1 MIKKTGGIVLGSIKY
16 KDTSLIVKIFTRELG
31 LKSYLINGVRV
42 QGKGSKSALYQPLT
56 LLDLVVYDKEN
67 ASLQRISDAKIEI
80 PQQKIPF
87 DFVRTGIAM
96 FITEMINRSIYDNYQ
111 NEWLFDFLRDSILLL
126 DDPDCLVSNFPV
138 VFLVQQARFLGF
150 APEEAEGFL
159 TESQHHPFAP
169 SELQEV
175 LDFLESILNQG
186 FESSKKV
193 GGSLRR
199 KLLDH
204 LLVFYSEH
212 LDNPSPIKS
221 LAVLRQLM
229 S

>member
-1 MIKKTGGIVLGSIKY
+1 MIKKTGGIVLSSIKY

-31 LKSYLINGVRV
+31 LKSYLINGVRS

-67 ASLQRISDAKIEI
+67 TGLQRISDAKIEI
-80 PQQKIPF
+80 PQQRIPF

-96 FITEMINRSIYDNYQ
+96 FITEVVSRSIYDNYQ
-111 NEWLFDFLRDSILLL
+111 NEWLFDFLRDSILCL
-126 DDPDCLVSNFPV
+126 DSPDCQLAHFPV
-138 VFLVQQARFLGF
+138 TFLVQQARFLGF

-159 TESQHHPFAP
+159 TESRHHPFQV
-169 SELQEV
+169 QEIKAV
-175 LDFLESILNQG
+175 LDHLDELLLAG
-186 FESSKKV
+186 FQAEGKIP
-193 GGSLRR
+193 GTLRR

-221 LAVLRQLM
+221 LSVLRQLM